1 MKKNKIFLK
10 MAALAVMGTMMSGCA
25 EEIEALQTANQTV
38 IQKFTISLADD
49 AGTRGAITIDTD
61 SKKGIT
67 TFSEG
72 DMIAVIYQ
80 NANGKTVQSLSAE
93 LTPADLTDEG
103 ASATFTVELNN
114 PLAGGYVRYIYP
126 ASMAAEGTDI
136 VPGEEPSQPTSINY
150 TPLATQDGT
159 LETIASSLGLAVY
172 DGQMSTTATLPTGT
186 DVKLENRLAIGKFTI
201 YNNDGSSD
209 LTSKVTKLTINDG
222 TNTYT
227 VNRTASAGPIY
238 VAMQPVSSSQTVTL
252 SATVLNATEEYYYKS
267 VTNNA
272 LAASNIY
279 DINVNAI
286 KQVDLSRQTAAY
298 EAKNGD
304 VLTGELD
311 VTNHPVKISIADGA
325 AVTLNGVT
333 INGVDNSSYS
343 WAGITCLGDAT
354 IILANGSTN
363 TVKGFSSNY
372 SGIFV
377 AHNTSGT
384 EYTLTIDGD
393 GSLNASTNTNSYGNG
408 GAGIGGG
415 LNINCGNIIINGGNI
430 TATGGGQSPGIGGG
444 IGVGSSCGNITING
458 GTINATGGY
467 GASGI
472 GCGVG
477 GSMISSCGNITISGG
492 TITATGGY
500 GASGIGNS
508 YYAGICSNVTINA
521 TVTKV
526 TARRG
531 DDGATI
537 FAENKVIIG
546 GTVYKDGD
554 VYPLGDSY
562 LYQSEFIYPEP
573 QPEP

>member
-1 MKKNKIFLK
+1 
-10 MAALAVMGTMMSGCA
+10 MAALALVGAMMTGCSSDDMSAETPQPANTSKTVTM
-25 EEIEALQTANQTV
+25 
-38 IQKFTISLADD
+38 
-49 AGTRGAITIDTD
+49 AITVSLGENASTRALTEAGV
-61 SKKGIT
+61 K
-67 TFSEG
+67 TFAVN
-72 DMIAVIYQ
+72 DQIAVIYK
-80 NANGKTVQSLSAE
+80 NTAGETVKAESAK
-93 LTPADLTDEG
+93 LTSTDLITPKK
-103 ASATFTVELNN
+103 ATFSVALTN
-114 PLAGGYVRYIYP
+114 PKPNTAVRYVYP
-126 ASMAAEGTDI
+126 ASMAAGIEADKATNDDAATI
-136 VPGEEPSQPTSINY
+136 DYSLLN
-150 TPLATQDGT
+150 TQDGT
-159 LETIASSLGLAVY
+159 LDKVSSDFDLATF
-172 DGQMSTTATLPTGT
+172 DGNLTDQGVLPAATLT
-186 DVKLENRLAIGKFTI
+186 NRLAIGKFTI

-227 VNRTASAGPIY
+227 VNRTAAAGPIY

-393 GSLNASTNTNSYGNG
+393 GSLNASSNNNYYGYG

-415 LNINCGNIIINGGNI
+415 LYINCGNIIINGGNI
-430 TATGGGQSPGIGGG
+430 TATGGDGSPGIGGG
-444 IGVGSSCGNITING
+444 IGGDFSCGNITING
-458 GTINATGGY
+458 GTINATGGSG
-467 GASGI
+467 GAGI
-472 GCGVG
+472 GCGQG
-477 GSMISSCGNITISGG
+477 GSAPSSCGNITISGG

-508 YYAGICSNVTINA
+508 SAGICSNVTINA

-531 DDGATI
+531 DYGATI
-537 FAENKVIIG
+537 FAENKVTIG

-573 QPEP
+573 QPKP

>member
-1 MKKNKIFLK
+1 MKTMISNKIYLS
-10 MAALAVMGTMMSGCA
+10 MAALALVGTMMSSCA
-25 EEIEALQTANQTV
+25 EEIEVAQPANTGKTVMVKTTVSLDENATTRALTSNGE
-38 IQKFTISLADD
+38 K
-49 AGTRGAITIDTD
+49 
-61 SKKGIT
+61 
-67 TFSEG
+67 TFAVGEQ
-72 DMIAVIYQ
+72 IAVIYENTSNQ
-80 NANGKTVQSLSAE
+80 TVKAVSEALA
-93 LTPADLTDEG
+93 PGDIDTDNTHK
-103 ASATFTVELNN
+103 ATFSVPLTN
-114 PLAGGYVRYIYP
+114 PKPSGTVRYVYP
-126 ASMAAEGTDI
+126 ASMAAGIEADKATNDDAATI
-136 VPGEEPSQPTSINY
+136 DYSLLN
-150 TPLATQDGT
+150 TQDGT
-159 LETIASSLGLAVY
+159 LDKVSSDFDLATF
-172 DGQMSTTATLPTGT
+172 DGNLTDQGVLPAATLT
-186 DVKLENRLAIGKFTI
+186 NRLAIGKFTI

-227 VNRTASAGPIY
+227 VNRTAAAGPIY

-508 YYAGICSNVTINA
+508 YYAGICSNVTINN

-526 TARRG
+526 TARMG
-531 DDGATI
+531 DGASI
-537 FAENKVIIG
+537 LAQNKVTIG

>member
-1 MKKNKIFLK
+1 
-10 MAALAVMGTMMSGCA
+10 MAALALVGAMMTGCSSDDMSAETPQPANTSKTVTM
-25 EEIEALQTANQTV
+25 
-38 IQKFTISLADD
+38 
-49 AGTRGAITIDTD
+49 AITVSLGENASTRALTEAGV
-61 SKKGIT
+61 K
-67 TFSEG
+67 TFAVN
-72 DMIAVIYQ
+72 DQIAVIYK
-80 NANGKTVQSLSAE
+80 NTAGETVKAESAK
-93 LTPADLTDEG
+93 LTSTDLITPKK
-103 ASATFTVELNN
+103 ATFSVALTN
-114 PLAGGYVRYIYP
+114 PKPNTAVRYVYP
-126 ASMAAEGTDI
+126 ASMAAGIEADKATNDDAATI
-136 VPGEEPSQPTSINY
+136 DYSLLN
-150 TPLATQDGT
+150 TQDGT
-159 LETIASSLGLAVY
+159 LDKVSSDFDLATF
-172 DGQMSTTATLPTGT
+172 DGNLTDQGVLPAATLT
-186 DVKLENRLAIGKFTI
+186 NRLAIGKFTI

-227 VNRTASAGPIY
+227 VNRTAAAGPIY

-393 GSLNASTNTNSYGNG
+393 GSLNASTNTNPYGNG

-444 IGVGSSCGNITING
+444 IGVGSCGNITING
-458 GTINATGGY
+458 GTITATGGY

-508 YYAGICSNVTINA
+508 SAGGCDNVTINN

-526 TARRG
+526 TARMG
-531 DDGATI
+531 DGASI
-537 FAENKVIIG
+537 LAQNKVTIG
-546 GTVYKDGD
+546 GTVYKEGSNFPNDGWN
-554 VYPLGDSY
+554 Y
-562 LYQSEFIYPEP
+562 LTQPEIVYPEP
-573 QPEP
+573 QP

>member
-1 MKKNKIFLK
+1 MKTMISNKIYLS
-10 MAALAVMGTMMSGCA
+10 MAALALVGTMMSSCA
-25 EEIEALQTANQTV
+25 EEIEVAQPANTGKTVMVKTTVSLDENATTRALTSNGE
-38 IQKFTISLADD
+38 K
-49 AGTRGAITIDTD
+49 
-61 SKKGIT
+61 
-67 TFSEG
+67 TFAVGEQ
-72 DMIAVIYQ
+72 IAVIYENTSNQ
-80 NANGKTVQSLSAE
+80 TVKAVSEALA
-93 LTPADLTDEG
+93 PGDIDTDNTHK
-103 ASATFTVELNN
+103 ATFSVPLTN
-114 PLAGGYVRYIYP
+114 PKPSGTVRYVYP
-126 ASMAAEGTDI
+126 ASMAAGIEADKATNDDAATI
-136 VPGEEPSQPTSINY
+136 DYSLLN
-150 TPLATQDGT
+150 TQDGT
-159 LETIASSLGLAVY
+159 LDKVSSDFDLATF
-172 DGQMSTTATLPTGT
+172 DGNLTDQGVLPAATLT
-186 DVKLENRLAIGKFTI
+186 NRLAIGKFTI

-227 VNRTASAGPIY
+227 VNRTAAAGPIY

-458 GTINATGGY
+458 GTITATGGY

-477 GSMISSCGNITISGG
+477 GSQISSCGNITISGG

-508 YYAGICSNVTINA
+508 SAGICSNVTINA

-537 FAENKVIIG
+537 FAENKVTIG
-546 GTVYKDGD
+546 GTVYKDGN

-573 QPEP
+573 QP

>member
-1 MKKNKIFLK
+1 MKTMISNKIYLS
-10 MAALAVMGTMMSGCA
+10 MAALALVGTMMSSCA
-25 EEIEALQTANQTV
+25 EEIEVAQPANTGKTVMVKTTVSLDENATTRALTSNGE
-38 IQKFTISLADD
+38 K
-49 AGTRGAITIDTD
+49 
-61 SKKGIT
+61 
-67 TFSEG
+67 TFAVGEQ
-72 DMIAVIYQ
+72 IAVIYENTSNQ
-80 NANGKTVQSLSAE
+80 TVKAVSEALA
-93 LTPADLTDEG
+93 PGDIDTDNTHK
-103 ASATFTVELNN
+103 ATFSVPLTN
-114 PLAGGYVRYIYP
+114 PKPSGTVRYVYP
-126 ASMAAEGTDI
+126 ASMAAGIEADKATNDDAATI
-136 VPGEEPSQPTSINY
+136 DYSLLN
-150 TPLATQDGT
+150 TQDGT
-159 LETIASSLGLAVY
+159 LDKVSSDFDLATF
-172 DGQMSTTATLPTGT
+172 DGNLTDQGVLPAATLT
-186 DVKLENRLAIGKFTI
+186 NRLAIGKFTI

-227 VNRTASAGPIY
+227 VNRTAAAGPIY

>member
-1 MKKNKIFLK
+1 MKTMISNKIYLS
-10 MAALAVMGTMMSGCA
+10 MAALALVGTMMSSCA
-25 EEIEALQTANQTV
+25 EEIEVAQPANTGKTVMVKTTVSLDENATTRALTSNGE
-38 IQKFTISLADD
+38 K
-49 AGTRGAITIDTD
+49 
-61 SKKGIT
+61 
-67 TFSEG
+67 TFAVGEQ
-72 DMIAVIYQ
+72 IAVIYENTSNQ
-80 NANGKTVQSLSAE
+80 TVKAVSEALAPGDIDIDN
-93 LTPADLTDEG
+93 THK
-103 ASATFTVELNN
+103 ATFSVPLTN
-114 PLAGGYVRYIYP
+114 PKPSGTVRYVYP
-126 ASMAAEGTDI
+126 ASMAAGIEADKATNDDAATI
-136 VPGEEPSQPTSINY
+136 DYSLLN
-150 TPLATQDGT
+150 TQDGT
-159 LETIASSLGLAVY
+159 LDKVSSDFDLATF
-172 DGQMSTTATLPTGT
+172 DGNLTDQGVLPAATLT
-186 DVKLENRLAIGKFTI
+186 NRLAIGKFTI

-227 VNRTASAGPIY
+227 VNRTAAAGPIY

-393 GSLNASTNTNSYGNG
+393 GSLNASSNNDYYGNG

-458 GTINATGGY
+458 GTINATGGPG
-467 GASGI
+467 GAGI
-472 GCGVG
+472 GCGQG
-477 GSMISSCGNITISGG
+477 GSAPSSCGNITISGG
-492 TITATGGY
+492 IITAQGGY
-500 GASGIGNS
+500 GAAGIGNGF
-508 YYAGICSNVTINA
+508 AGGCDNVTINN

-526 TARRG
+526 TARMG
-531 DDGATI
+531 DYDASI
-537 FAENKVIIG
+537 LAQNKVTIG
-546 GTVYKDGD
+546 GTVYKEGLNFPNDG
-554 VYPLGDSY
+554 LIY
-562 LYQSEFIYPEP
+562 LTQPEIVYPEP
-573 QPEP
+573 QP

>member
-1 MKKNKIFLK
+1 MISNKIYLS
-10 MAALAVMGTMMSGCA
+10 MAALALVGTMMSSCA
-25 EEIEALQTANQTV
+25 EEIEVAQPANTGKTVMVKTTVSLDENATTRALTSNGE
-38 IQKFTISLADD
+38 K
-49 AGTRGAITIDTD
+49 
-61 SKKGIT
+61 
-67 TFSEG
+67 TFAVGEQ
-72 DMIAVIYQ
+72 IAVIYENTSNQ
-80 NANGKTVQSLSAE
+80 TVKAVSEALA
-93 LTPADLTDEG
+93 PGDIDTDNTHK
-103 ASATFTVELNN
+103 ATFSVPLTN
-114 PLAGGYVRYIYP
+114 PKPSGTVRYVYP
-126 ASMAAEGTDI
+126 ASMAAGIEADKATNDDAATI
-136 VPGEEPSQPTSINY
+136 DYSLLN
-150 TPLATQDGT
+150 TQDGT
-159 LETIASSLGLAVY
+159 LDKVSSDFDLATF
-172 DGQMSTTATLPTGT
+172 DGNLTDQGVLPAATLT
-186 DVKLENRLAIGKFTI
+186 NRLAIGKFTI

-227 VNRTASAGPIY
+227 VNRTAAAGPIY

-393 GSLNASTNTNSYGNG
+393 GSLNASSNNDYYGNG

-458 GTINATGGY
+458 GTINATGGSG
-467 GASGI
+467 GAGI
-472 GCGVG
+472 GCGQG
-477 GSMISSCGNITISGG
+477 GSAPSSCGNITISGG
-492 TITATGGY
+492 IITAQGGY
-500 GASGIGNS
+500 GAAGIGNGF
-508 YYAGICSNVTINA
+508 AGGCDNVTINN

-526 TARRG
+526 TARMG
-531 DDGATI
+531 DYDASI
-537 FAENKVIIG
+537 LAQNKVTIG
-546 GTVYKDGD
+546 GTVYKEGLNFPNDG
-554 VYPLGDSY
+554 LIY
-562 LYQSEFIYPEP
+562 LTQPEIVYPEP
-573 QPEP
+573 QP

>member
-1 MKKNKIFLK
+1 MKTMISNKIYLS
-10 MAALAVMGTMMSGCA
+10 MAALALVGTMMSSCA
-25 EEIEALQTANQTV
+25 EEIEVAQPANTGKTVMVKTTVSLDENATTRALTSNGE
-38 IQKFTISLADD
+38 K
-49 AGTRGAITIDTD
+49 
-61 SKKGIT
+61 
-67 TFSEG
+67 TFAVGEQ
-72 DMIAVIYQ
+72 IAVIYENTSNQ
-80 NANGKTVQSLSAE
+80 TVKAVSEALA
-93 LTPADLTDEG
+93 PGDIDTDNTHK
-103 ASATFTVELNN
+103 ATFSVPLTN
-114 PLAGGYVRYIYP
+114 PKPSGTVRYVYP
-126 ASMAAEGTDI
+126 ASMAAGIEADKATNDDAATI
-136 VPGEEPSQPTSINY
+136 DYSLLN
-150 TPLATQDGT
+150 TQDGT
-159 LETIASSLGLAVY
+159 LDKVSSDFDLATF
-172 DGQMSTTATLPTGT
+172 DGNLTDQGVLPAATLT
-186 DVKLENRLAIGKFTI
+186 NRLAIGKFTI

-227 VNRTASAGPIY
+227 VNRTAAAGPIY

-393 GSLNASTNTNSYGNG
+393 GSLNASSNNDYYGNG

-458 GTINATGGY
+458 GTINATGGSG
-467 GASGI
+467 GAGI
-472 GCGVG
+472 GCGQG
-477 GSMISSCGNITISGG
+477 GSAPSSCGNITISGG
-492 TITATGGY
+492 IITAQGGY
-500 GASGIGNS
+500 GAAGIGNGF
-508 YYAGICSNVTINA
+508 AGGCDNVTINN

-526 TARRG
+526 TARMG
-531 DDGATI
+531 DYDASI
-537 FAENKVIIG
+537 LAQNKVTIG
-546 GTVYKDGD
+546 GTVYKEGLNFPNDG
-554 VYPLGDSY
+554 LIY
-562 LYQSEFIYPEP
+562 LTQPEIVYPEP
-573 QPEP
+573 QP